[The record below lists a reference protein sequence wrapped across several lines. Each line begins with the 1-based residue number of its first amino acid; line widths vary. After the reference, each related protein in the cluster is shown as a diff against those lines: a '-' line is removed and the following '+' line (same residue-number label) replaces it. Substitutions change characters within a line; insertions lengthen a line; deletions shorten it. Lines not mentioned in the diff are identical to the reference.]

1 MQNAVMKGRGTASQ
15 LIYIHSLMVYRL
27 YGGNNMR
34 YFDFVLRAN
43 EESILKGARIKLKDY
58 DFESNIGAMNR
69 FAYKQLRNG
78 LTFLAYR
85 EEGDSLFAA
94 FAFDENS
101 DSFSSAYNT
110 VLELLAGSFLIKT
123 VKEKPTE
130 ITVHQFFDCI
140 EECRRHEYFN
150 CGIYKLTQS
159 ANIWFYN
166 DGNMNDGHD
175 FGCIYFKEKII
186 KDRKSAA
193 PGIYH
198 PSFIR
203 ELKMISE
210 HKAEKEPSESM
221 VHYLLSAKSIDAAAD
236 LAESLARELFS
247 AGRIGSRRVGIISG
261 IKPDLYQ
268 HRNHI
273 EDIIENNR
281 GGVLLIDLSAAFGH
295 TSSEYTMAADY
306 LAGIFRKYRSKC
318 LFIFMYNMD
327 KPGFSYFLLPTIKK
341 YALTVP
347 LKEGTGNRSSAL
359 KYLKALISGSEYAK
373 YSGQAAEFLKQFQ
386 GDEFTQT
393 EILEAFEAFGPWCLS
408 KNVFNAYLQDPSEEF
423 LLDRDD
429 NAESDYE
436 KLQKLIGLEEVKRQI
451 DKIISADAVEKRRK
465 QCKGKAY
472 RAAAMH
478 MVFSGNPGTAKTTVA
493 RLFAGIAKE
502 KGILKSGVFVER
514 RGTDI
519 NFADIEEAF
528 TAAKGGVLFID
539 EAYAIFSHGAA
550 AMLIQEMENRRDDVI
565 VIFAGYTEGM
575 KRFLEL
581 NEGLKSRIPYYVE
594 FPDYSPA
601 EMTEIF
607 KLMLDEQGFTA
618 AEEAIKEAHG
628 IFERKKFVRDLGNGR
643 YVRNLVENAIKNQAV
658 RLLPAD
664 GNADKIRKK
673 DLFLLK
679 AEDIYDSK
687 DQSVKAKKE
696 EKTMSALA
704 ELDSLIGLDK
714 VKDVVHKAVRKFRY
728 NKLCL
733 DKGIQRKNPTMHMV
747 FTGNPGTAKTTVAR
761 LIGKI
766 LAEEGILPTGEFIE
780 AGKSDIVSPI
790 AGLSP
795 MLVKDKFMKA
805 KGGVLFIDEAYSISG
820 DPLCDDAITAIVQEM
835 ENNREDTVVIFAGY
849 PKEMQAFL
857 DGNPGMRSRIAFN
870 INFDDYSVQEL
881 MEITKLMLAKTE
893 MTISDAALEK
903 LRRIYDKAAG
913 TKDFGN
919 GRFVRKILEQAEM
932 NLSDRV
938 MNLDIEEI
946 TPEVLGRIEECD
958 IKDIAAEV
966 KAPIKRIGFAASC
979 A

>member
-1 MQNAVMKGRGTASQ
+1 
-15 LIYIHSLMVYRL
+15 
-27 YGGNNMR
+27 MR
-34 YFDFVLRAN
+34 YFSFILNAN
-43 EESILKGARIKLKDY
+43 DETIRKGARIRLKDY
-58 DFESNIGAMNR
+58 DFESNIGAMNL

-78 LTFLAYR
+78 LTFFAYR
-85 EEGDSLFAA
+85 EEGSSLFADL
-94 FAFDENS
+94 AFDENS
-101 DSFSSAYNT
+101 DSLSSAYST
-110 VLELLAGSFLIKT
+110 ILELLEGSFNIKT
-123 VKEKPTE
+123 VREDPSE
-130 ITVHQFFDCI
+130 ITIYQFYENI
-140 EECRRHEYFN
+140 EECRRHDYFN
-150 CGIYKLTQS
+150 CGIYKLVQS

-166 DGNMNDGHD
+166 DRNMNDGHD
-175 FGCIYFKEKII
+175 LGCIYFKETII
-186 KDRKSAA
+186 KDRKPAGH
-193 PGIYH
+193 GIYH
-198 PSFIR
+198 PSFIK

-210 HKAEKEPSESM
+210 HKSVEEPSASM
-221 VHYLLSAKSIDAAAD
+221 VHYLLSAKSISAAAD
-236 LAESLARELFS
+236 LAESLSQELIA

-268 HRNHI
+268 HHNHI

-281 GGVLLIDLSAAFGH
+281 GGVLLIDLSAVFGH
-295 TSSEYTMAADY
+295 PSSEYTMAADY
-306 LAGIFRKYRSKC
+306 LAGIFKNYRSKC

-327 KPGFSYFLLPTIKK
+327 KPGFSYYLLPKISK

-359 KYLKALISGSEYAK
+359 KYLKSLISGSEYSK
-373 YSGQAAEFLKQFQ
+373 YSDQAAEFLKQYQ
-386 GDEFTQT
+386 GNEFSQT

-408 KNVFNAYLQDPSEEF
+408 KNVFNAYLQDPSDVF

-436 KLQKLIGLEEVKRQI
+436 KLQKLIGLGEVKRQI
-451 DKIISADAVEKRRK
+451 DKIIIADAVEKRRK
-465 QCKGKAY
+465 NCKGKAY
-472 RAAAMH
+472 RTSVMH

-539 EAYAIFSHGAA
+539 EAYAIVSHGAA

-575 KRFLEL
+575 KRFLDL
-581 NEGLKSRIPYYVE
+581 NEGLKSRIQYYVD

-618 AEEAIKEAHG
+618 TEGAIKEAHS
-628 IFERKKFVRDLGNGR
+628 IFERKRFVEGLGNGR
-643 YVRNLVENAIKNQAV
+643 YVRNLVENIIKNQAL
-658 RLLPAD
+658 RIIPAD
-664 GNADKIRKK
+664 GDADKIRKK
-673 DLFLLK
+673 DLFLLE
-679 AEDIYDSK
+679 AEDIYDSN
-687 DQSVKAKKE
+687 DQSVKAKE
-696 EKTMSALA
+696 GEKTMSALA

-733 DKGIQRKNPTMHMV
+733 DNGIRRGNPAMHMV

-780 AGKSDIVSPI
+780 AGKSEIVSPI
-790 AGLSP
+790 VGASP
-795 MLVKDKFMKA
+795 IVVKDKFRKA

-820 DPLCDDAITAIVQEM
+820 DPLCDEAITAIVQEM

-857 DGNPGMRSRIAFN
+857 DSNPGMRSRIAFN

-881 MEITKLMLAKTE
+881 MEITKLLLAKTE

-903 LRRIYDKAAG
+903 LRRIYEKAAG

-938 MNLDIEEI
+938 VDLDIEKI

-958 IKDIAAEV
+958 IPDNEA
-966 KAPIKRIGFAASC
+966 KAYIKRIGFATSC